1 MEDKE
6 LQQENLSSHGTD
18 DNSVENDALYEHFR
32 FVVDKGQSPMRL
44 DKYIVMKTESISRN
58 RIQNAIAAG
67 NITVNGKPAKA
78 SYKIKP
84 GDTIVVLLPYPSEF
98 EIVPEEIPLDIV
110 YEDNDVLIINK
121 QAGLVVHPGYGNY
134 TGTLVNGLAYYFEKT
149 GAADNPELIR
159 HGLVHRIDK
168 DTSGLLVIAKNE
180 KALNVLAKQ
189 FFEKTV
195 ERTYWALVWGNIEND
210 EGTITGKVG
219 RSKRDRRVM
228 TVYHDDEE
236 GGKHAVTHYK
246 VLERFGY
253 ATLVKCNLETGRT
266 HQIRVHFK
274 HIGHPLFGDITYGGD
289 RILKGTQ
296 LPKFEQCVKNCFKIL
311 PRQALHAKTLGF
323 VHPSTKE
330 FMQFD
335 SELPGDFAA
344 VLEKWRRI
352 SKEYY

>member
-1 MEDKE
+1 MEKKE
-6 LQQENLSSHGTD
+6 LKQENSSSPDNGLSP
-18 DNSVENDALYEHFR
+18 ENDALYEHFR

-44 DKYIVMKTESISRN
+44 DKFIVMRTESISRN

-67 NITVNGKPAKA
+67 NITVNGKQIKA

-98 EIVPEEIPLDIV
+98 EIVPEEIPLNIV
-110 YEDNDVLIINK
+110 YEDNDIIIINK

-134 TGTLVNGLAYYFEKT
+134 TGTLVNGLAYYFEKS
-149 GAADNPELIR
+149 GAAENPELIR

-180 KALNVLAKQ
+180 KALNILAKQ
-189 FFEKTV
+189 FYEKTV
-195 ERTYWALVWGNIEND
+195 ERTYYALVWGNLD
-210 EGTITGKVG
+210 DDRGTIIGKVG
-219 RSKRDRRVM
+219 RSRRDRRVM
-228 TVYHDDEE
+228 TVYPDDEE
-236 GGKHAVTHYK
+236 AGKHAVTHYE
-246 VLERFGY
+246 VLERYGY
-253 ATLVKCNLETGRT
+253 ATLIKCNLETGRT

-296 LPKFEQCVKNCFKIL
+296 LPKFEQRVKNCFKIMQ
-311 PRQALHAKTLGF
+311 RQALHAKTLGF
-323 VHPSTKE
+323 IHPSTKK

-335 SELPGDFAA
+335 SELPDDFTAI
-344 VLEKWRRI
+344 LEKWRKI
-352 SKEYY
+352 SKEYYK